1 MQTIEARISEAEALW
16 QKGDTLHAAGDG
28 RGAYTAYTGA
38 HDLIMD
44 CPRLHERAHRQ
55 LRKVSRAHGHRGEV
69 IIDNLLVWLA
79 PLGVFAAISFAM
91 RSRVVSHALCR
102 RVTTQTT

>member
-1 MQTIEARISEAEALW
+1 MQTIETRVSEAEALW
-16 QKGDTLHAAGDG
+16 NKGDAMLATGDG
-28 RGAYTAYTGA
+28 RGAYAAYTAA

-55 LRKVSRAHGHRGEV
+55 LRKVSRAYGHRGEV
-69 IIDNLLVWLA
+69 ITDNILVWLA

-91 RSRVVSHALCR
+91 RSRVAAHVLCR
-102 RVTTQTT
+102 RATVETT